1 MLEKFNQLSFVIGVF
16 FIIVSLILL
25 IGYITSS
32 ALHHNINLYTGMG
45 MIVFGVVMINLKD

>member
-45 MIVFGVVMINLKD
+45 MIVFGVVMINLED